1 MWRLDNKGLTMS
13 DVPSI
18 KLDLAKGLWTA
29 YEESLPDTP
38 ARVADVIL
46 YILNQKGYKIGA

>member
-1 MWRLDNKGLTMS
+1 MDHKGLTMS
-13 DVPSI
+13 DVQSL
-18 KLDLAKGLWTA
+18 KLDLARGLWSA

-46 YILNQKGYKIGA
+46 YILKEKGYTIG

>member
-1 MWRLDNKGLTMS
+1 MQ
-13 DVPSI
+13 DVQAL
-18 KLDLAKGLWTA
+18 KLDLAKGLWSA

-46 YILNQKGYKIGA
+46 FILNQKGYTIGTR

>member
-1 MWRLDNKGLTMS
+1 MPDL
-13 DVPSI
+13 PSL
-18 KLDLAKGLWTA
+18 KLDLARGLWTA

-46 YILNQKGYKIGA
+46 YILNEKGYSIGK